1 MPARRSRGSISRWMY
16 AASPASWWCR
26 LRLRTGGL
34 PARPGGGG
42 GMRVTIGA
50 KIFGI
55 AVGLLLLMGA
65 VAWLSTRLTQTV
77 DEQLVVLDRDSFP
90 GYIEF
95 AHANIHTVEESALIR
110 RVLLAFD
117 QGETATGAKV
127 PALLQR
133 VAVAAKASDDE
144 LAEARRLINALI
156 AQPSE
161 FHDHVALARLDTRVE
176 FLQEERRHYE

>member
-1 MPARRSRGSISRWMY
+1 MC

-26 LRLRTGGL
+26 LRLWTAGL
-34 PARPGGGG
+34 PAHRGGGG

-77 DEQLVVLDRDSFP
+77 DEQLAVLDQDYFP

-110 RVLLAFD
+110 RGLLALD
-117 QGETATGAKV
+117 EGQTATGAKIT
-127 PALLQR
+127 ALRQR
-133 VAVAAKASDDE
+133 AETAA
-144 LAEARRLINALI
+144 N
-156 AQPSE
+156 
-161 FHDHVALARLDTRVE
+161 
-176 FLQEERRHYE
+176 

>member
-1 MPARRSRGSISRWMY
+1 
-16 AASPASWWCR
+16 
-26 LRLRTGGL
+26 
-34 PARPGGGG
+34 
-42 GMRVTIGA
+42 MRVTIGA

-65 VAWLSTRLTQTV
+65 VAWVSTRLTQTV
-77 DEQLVVLDRDSFP
+77 DEQLAVLDQDYFP

-127 PALLQR
+127 PALLVVGRKEAAEHSVSIRRLGKEGQR
-133 VAVAAKASDDE
+133 VLPLDAAIGALAAEAIPPDE
-144 LAEARRLINALI
+144 LKEKKAA
-156 AQPSE
+156 
-161 FHDHVALARLDTRVE
+161 
-176 FLQEERRHYE
+176 